1 MQVFQQFKLTG
12 INANANAKGEDSL
25 MSSAI
30 TGVVIV
36 RSTVASIVLVEIEDY
51 YSPSPLS
58 SPI

>member
-1 MQVFQQFKLTG
+1 MQVFQQFKLG